1 MKFLGNLNRF
11 NPNYLI
17 LIFLLMLFNSSTSIS
32 QTRTKI
38 DSSQFFLE
46 IGSNIAFPLGDL
58 SSKDLSSKKSGY
70 GNTGL
75 SLNAFYGCHGKK
87 NIGMKIGLG
96 INIFGYDKSSD
107 TIFDYVNIPTGYIH
121 EVDYG
126 RWWFTNFYI
135 GPNYQIKTEDLVFD
149 FTLLTGI
156 SFSRRPSIEHR
167 FYKTQNESSP
177 ATYKV
182 FEGEGT
188 SFIFKPEL
196 AVYFPTG
203 KKTNMK
209 ISASYTYSNP
219 TIRYQERFF
228 NYYWSSNK
236 TDKEINMKLSWVEFG
251 IALMF
256 NK

>member
-1 MKFLGNLNRF
+1 MNFLGNLNIF
-11 NPNYLI
+11 NPRCAYFI
-17 LIFLLMLFNSSTSIS
+17 VFLLLCNSNTSFSQITSTY
-32 QTRTKI
+32 

-46 IGSNIAFPLGDL
+46 IGSNIAFPLLDL
-58 SSKDLSSKKSGY
+58 NSKDLSSKKSGY
-70 GNTGL
+70 GKTGI
-75 SLNAFYGCHGKK
+75 SLNAFYGFHGKK

-96 INIFGYDKSSD
+96 FNIFGYDKSSD
-107 TIFDYVNIPTGYIH
+107 TIFDYVNIPSGYIH

-135 GPNYQIKTEDLVFD
+135 GPNYQIKTTDLVFD

-167 FYKTQNESSP
+167 FYKTQSDSSP

-188 SFIFKPEL
+188 SLIFKPEI
-196 AVYFPTG
+196 AVYFSVG
-203 KKTNMK
+203 KSTNMK
-209 ISASYTYSNP
+209 ISSSYTYSNP

-228 NYYWSSNK
+228 NYYWTTSK

>member
-1 MKFLGNLNRF
+1 M
-11 NPNYLI
+11 YLI
-17 LIFLLMLFNSSTSIS
+17 FFILLLYSNTSFS
-32 QTRTKI
+32 QTKNTI

-46 IGSNIAFPLGDL
+46 TGSNIAFPLGVL
-58 SSKDLSSKKSGY
+58 SSSDLSSKKSGY
-70 GNTGL
+70 AKTGL
-75 SLNAFYGCHGKK
+75 SLNAFYGCHGKR
-87 NIGMKIGLG
+87 NFGMKIGLG
-96 INIFGYDKSSD
+96 FNIFGYDNSND
-107 TIFDYVNIPTGYIH
+107 TIFDYVNIPSGYIH

-135 GPNYQIKTEDLVFD
+135 GPNYQIKTEYLVFD

-156 SFSRRPSIEHR
+156 SFSRRPSVEHR

-188 SFIFKPEL
+188 SLIFKPEI
-196 AVYFPTG
+196 AVYYSVG
-203 KKTNMK
+203 KNTNMK

-219 TIRYQERFF
+219 TIRYQERFS
-228 NYYWSSNK
+228 NYYWTVKK
-236 TDKEINMKLSWVEFG
+236 TDREINMKLSWVEFG
-251 IALMF
+251 LALMF